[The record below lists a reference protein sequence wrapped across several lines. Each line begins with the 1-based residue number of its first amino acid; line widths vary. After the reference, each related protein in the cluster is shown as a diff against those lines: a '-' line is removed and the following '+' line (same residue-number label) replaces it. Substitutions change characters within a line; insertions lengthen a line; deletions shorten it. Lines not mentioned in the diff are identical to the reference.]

1 MRRLLV
7 VVFLI
12 GLALLGPASI
22 ARADKPQRQD
32 VPDFEPFI
40 VSGICSFDV
49 RVTQLVNEEVTSTF
63 QDGRQQTTGQLRVR
77 LTNIATG
84 KSIDVNVS
92 GPVTYTPNPD
102 GSFTAVFRGRS
113 LIFPNDPNAPPA
125 QQHIFWVASGRVVMT
140 VSGDFAIFSLVH
152 VVGTTLDICQTLA

>member
-7 VVFLI
+7 VVFLM

-40 VSGICSFDV
+40 VSGICSFDL

-63 QDGRQQTTGQLRVR
+63 QDGRQQTTGQLTVR

-113 LIFPNDPNAPPA
+113 LIFPNDPNAPPP

-152 VVGTTLDICQTLA
+152 VVGTTLDVCQTLA